1 MRGIRQFTVG
11 TGGAPLYSRMRGGVN
26 SEILISTYGLLRLKL
41 DPALYE
47 WQFIDMNGNVL
58 DRGLNV
64 CH

>member
-1 MRGIRQFTVG
+1 MRAAQ
-11 TGGAPLYSRMRGGVN
+11 N
-26 SEILISTYGLLRLKL
+26 SEFLISNYGILRLKL

-47 WQFIDMNGNVL
+47 WQFMDMNGNVL